1 MKRKIMKE
9 FSRLVKIVE
18 DLRNPEGGCPWDLKQ
33 THKSLIANFVEELY
47 ETVEAIENNSFKD
60 LKEEL
65 GDLILHIV
73 MQAQIASEEKKF
85 DITDVLNGISDKL
98 IHRHPHVFGDTKV
111 NNAQEVKDNWEKI
124 KLDEKKRGSVLEGIP
139 HSMPALI
146 VAHRIQEKAASIGF
160 DWNHEKYAMQKLDEE
175 IKEFD
180 EAYKNNDKLSME
192 DEIGDVLFSVVNV
205 TRKLNIDAESSLRK
219 TIKKFESRFKKVE
232 KYFNDNKIDMKKV
245 TLEKLDEVWDIAK
258 KEEK

>member
-1 MKRKIMKE
+1 MKRKRMNE
-9 FSRLVKIVE
+9 FNRLVKIVR
-18 DLRNPEGGCPWDLKQ
+18 DLRNPNGGCPWDLKQ

-47 ETVEAIENNSFKD
+47 ETVEAIEDENPKN

-73 MQAQIASEEKKF
+73 MQAEIASEEEKF
-85 DITDVLNGISDKL
+85 DINDVLKGISDKL
-98 IHRHPHVFGDTKV
+98 VHRHPHVFGDVKMS
-111 NNAQEVKDNWEKI
+111 NAKEVKDNWEKI
-124 KLDEKKRGSVLEGIP
+124 KLKEKKRESVLEGIP
-139 HSMPALI
+139 HAMPALI

-175 IKEFD
+175 IKEFE

-192 DEIGDVLFSVVNV
+192 DEIGDVLFSVVNI
-205 TRKLNIDAESSLRK
+205 TRKLNIDAETALRG
-219 TIKKFESRFKKVE
+219 TIKKFESRFRKVE
-232 KYFNDNKIDMKKV
+232 KYFNDNNIDMKKV